1 MICGE
6 GLRRLGVPGRGAH
19 VTNHC
24 GLCGSTTHG
33 RPVLAATPGLPLPDV
48 SISYAEDLTVVALTE
63 AGQVGVDVER
73 SDAASFPGFDAVVAH
88 ENEGLRFG
96 ATETIT
102 WVRKESL
109 LKATGRG
116 LTVDP
121 RLILL
126 TDPGEPPGLVEWAAA
141 DPPQTSVWMMDFE
154 TTSGHVAA
162 VTVLSLNPPELVARR
177 ADLVTPVGSANAQR
191 SS

>member
-24 GLCGSTTHG
+24 GLCGSATHG
-33 RPVLAATPGLPLPDV
+33 RPLLSPIPGILVPHV
-48 SISYAEDLTVVALTE
+48 SISYAADLTVVALTE
-63 AGQVGVDVER
+63 AGGVGVDVER
-73 SDAASFPGFDAVVAH
+73 SDAASFPSFDAVVAH
-88 ENEGLRFG
+88 KNEGLRSG
-96 ATETIT
+96 PTETIT

-126 TDPGEPPGLVEWAAA
+126 TEPGESPALVEWAAPH
-141 DPPQTSVWMMDFE
+141 PPQTSVWMLDVE
-154 TTSGHVAA
+154 TTSKHVTA
-162 VTVLSLNPPELVARR
+162 VTVLSEDQPEIVARR
-177 ADLVTPVGSANAQR
+177 ADLVTPVG
-191 SS
+191 